1 MSKSRRKA
9 TKKGQRAN
17 RGAGNQP
24 VTQASLLR
32 RALEWF
38 ASEGSFQDLP
48 MHGNV
53 SWTAM
58 QLVQLSVLWAWS
70 DRAKLTAAFTDAR
83 QLALELFGATAV
95 NSYQGLMG
103 ALRAYTAPLLALLWP
118 HLHARMEQVAGE
130 HWRIGLWLALA
141 VDGSRVTTPRTASNE
156 QAFAIKN
163 YGRGRK
169 TKSRIKWKN
178 KQRRSKRLS
187 EPVKPQIWLT
197 LIWHMGLQLP
207 WTWRVGPSTASERGH
222 LLEMLGTQKFPDY
235 TLFCGDAGFV
245 GYEFWNTII
254 GRGHHFLVRV
264 GANVRLLKKLGAARH
279 SRDLVYLWPAAVA
292 RKKQPPLVLRLIRF
306 QGARGPVFL
315 VTNVLSEAKLSQRQA
330 AQLYRLR
337 WGVELQF
344 RTLKQTF
351 GRTKLRS
358 RTPDNALVELHWSL
372 VGLTLIQLFAVKEQI
387 QIDSPP
393 ANSSIALA
401 LGVIQDAMR
410 NWSRQVFDPRDFS
423 RRLQAATKDGYQRH
437 RSKQARYR
445 PNFKDKPCATAPI
458 IVLATRKQCDDYQAL
473 LAAA

>member
-1 MSKSRRKA
+1 MSKSRQKA
-9 TKKGQRAN
+9 KQKGQRAN
-17 RGAGNQP
+17 RYPGKQP
-24 VTQASLLR
+24 ITQASLLR

-38 ASEGSFQDLP
+38 VSEGSFQDLP

-53 SWTAM
+53 SWTAV

-70 DRAKLTAAFTDAR
+70 DRAKLTEAFTDAHR
-83 QLALELFGATAV
+83 LALELFGATAV

-103 ALRAYTAPLLALLWP
+103 ALRTYTTPLLTLLWP
-118 HLHARMEQVAGE
+118 HLHARMEQVADE

-141 VDGSRVTTPRTASNE
+141 VDGSRVTTSRTVSNE

-163 YGRGRK
+163 YGHGKK
-169 TKSRIKWKN
+169 TQKRTKWKN
-178 KQRRSKRLS
+178 KRRRSKRLS

-197 LIWHMGLQLP
+197 LIWHMGLKLP
-207 WTWRVGPSTASERGH
+207 WSWMTGPSTASERAH
-222 LLEMLGTQKFPDY
+222 LLEMLDAQKFPEY

-245 GYEFWNTII
+245 GYQLWDTIQ
-254 GRGHHFLVRV
+254 GHGHHFLIRV
-264 GANVRLLKKLGAARH
+264 GANVRLLKQLGAARRSH
-279 SRDLVYLWPAAVA
+279 DLVYLWPAEAA
-292 RKKQPPLVLRLIRF
+292 RKKQPPLALRLIQF
-306 QGARGPVFL
+306 QGARGCVFL
-315 VTNVLSEAKLSQRQA
+315 VTNVLSEKQLSQRQA
-330 AQLYRLR
+330 AQLYRWR

-358 RTPDNALVELHWSL
+358 RTADNALAELHWSL
-372 VGLTLIQLFAVKEQI
+372 VGLTLVQLFAVKEQI
-387 QIDSPP
+387 QVDSPP

-410 NWSRQVFDPRDFS
+410 NWSRPVFDPRDFS
-423 RRLQAATKDGYQRH
+423 QRLQAATKDEYERH

-445 PNFKDKPCATAPI
+445 PNFKDKPCATAPV